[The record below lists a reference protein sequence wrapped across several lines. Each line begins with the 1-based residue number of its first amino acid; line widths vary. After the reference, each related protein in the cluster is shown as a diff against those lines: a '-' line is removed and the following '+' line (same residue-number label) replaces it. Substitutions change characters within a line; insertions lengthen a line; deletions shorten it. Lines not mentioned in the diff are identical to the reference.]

1 MLLLVVVIVIGCC
14 YYSCFLQSRSTVEQR
29 QSKLTHT
36 RIVINNIKDTI
47 TALFHM
53 VVRADASEHGRQPQ
67 VGPGIVA
74 GVPVF
79 HFALVVAHFA
89 MRFKV
94 LEELQAFA
102 FLLADGKR
110 MVASW

>member
-1 MLLLVVVIVIGCC
+1 VLLLVVVIVIGCC

-67 VGPGIVA
+67 VGPGIVT
-74 GVPVF
+74 GVP
-79 HFALVVAHFA
+79 ATKA
-89 MRFKV
+89 MITRVILIYIFSIPNGV
-94 LEELQAFA
+94 
-102 FLLADGKR
+102 
-110 MVASW
+110 

>member
-1 MLLLVVVIVIGCC
+1 VLLLVVVIVIGCC

-67 VGPGIVA
+67 IGPGIVA
-74 GVPVF
+74 GVP
-79 HFALVVAHFA
+79 ATKA
-89 MRFKV
+89 MITGVILICIFSIPNGV
-94 LEELQAFA
+94 
-102 FLLADGKR
+102 
-110 MVASW
+110 